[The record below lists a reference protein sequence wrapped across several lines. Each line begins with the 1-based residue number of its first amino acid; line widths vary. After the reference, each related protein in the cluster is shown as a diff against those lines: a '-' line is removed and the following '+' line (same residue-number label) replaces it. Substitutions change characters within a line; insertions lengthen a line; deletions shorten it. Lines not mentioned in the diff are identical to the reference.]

1 MVLCA
6 LLLAALPGRLSVTPD
21 AVHLSAGAPRA
32 TLLLHNAS
40 RRTAH
45 VIVTTWSWWQSASG
59 ETRLDP
65 TAEIEVQ
72 PSDVYVMPGAR
83 ATLEIQVTGPASEVE
98 RAFKVELEDEPL
110 QAFGRAKVQAEHV
123 SVPVFVAPE
132 KAAPRPD
139 VSGLEVE
146 GGHARFTLVNSGTSH
161 LPAQLRVVLLGARGQ
176 RLLLQKL
183 PDWTVL
189 ARAQVSYDV
198 PLLSR
203 ACLQA
208 HSIQVEVGSG
218 KDALRKAAPVTKE
231 ACAAP

>member
-1 MVLCA
+1 MLLCA
-6 LLLAALPGRLSVTPD
+6 LFLAAVPARLHVTPE

-32 TLLLHNAS
+32 TLSLHNAG
-40 RRTAH
+40 RKTAH

-65 TAEIEVQ
+65 SAEIDVR
-72 PSDVYVMPGAR
+72 PPDVYVMPGAT
-83 ATLEIQVTGPASEVE
+83 ATLEIDVTGPASEVE

-110 QAFGRAKVQAEHV
+110 QAFGRTKPVAQHV
-123 SVPVFVAPE
+123 SVPVFVAPD
-132 KAAPRPD
+132 KAAPRAD
-139 VSGLEVE
+139 VEGLEVE

-161 LPAQLRVVLLGARGQ
+161 LPAQLRVALLGARGQ

-203 ACLQA
+203 WCLLA
-208 HSIQVEVGSG
+208 HSVQVEVGSG

-231 ACAAP
+231 ACAAQ

>member
-1 MVLCA
+1 MLLCA
-6 LLLAALPGRLSVTPD
+6 LLLAAAPARLRVSPDSVHVT
-21 AVHLSAGAPRA
+21 AAAPRA
-32 TLLLHNAS
+32 TLSLHNVG
-40 RRTAH
+40 RKTAH
-45 VIVTTWSWWQSASG
+45 VIATTWSWWQSAGG

-65 TAEIEVQ
+65 TAEIDVQ
-72 PSDVYVMPGAR
+72 PSDVYVMPGAT
-83 ATLEIQVTGPASEVE
+83 ATLEIRVTGPASEVE
-98 RAFKVELEDEPL
+98 RAFRVELEDEPL
-110 QAFGRAKVQAEHV
+110 QAFGRTKPESEHV

-161 LPAQLRVVLLGARGQ
+161 LPAQLRLVLLGPRGQ

-208 HSIQVEVGSG
+208 RSLEVEVGSG
-218 KDALRKAAPVTKE
+218 KDIQRKAAPVTKE
-231 ACAAP
+231 ACAAR

>member
-1 MVLCA
+1 MLLCA
-6 LLLAALPGRLSVTPD
+6 LLLAAIPGRLRVTPD
-21 AVHLSAGAPRA
+21 AVHVTASAPRA
-32 TLLLHNAS
+32 NLQLHNAG
-40 RRTAH
+40 RKTAH

-65 TAEIEVQ
+65 SAEIDVQ
-72 PSDVYVMPGAR
+72 PSDVYLMPGATT
-83 ATLEIQVTGPASEVE
+83 TLQIQVTGPASEVE

-110 QAFGRAKVQAEHV
+110 QAFGRAKPQAEHV
-123 SVPVFVAPE
+123 SVPVFVAPD

-161 LPAQLRVVLLGARGQ
+161 LPARLEVSLLGARGE
-176 RLLLQKL
+176 RLALKKL

-203 ACLQA
+203 WCLLA

-218 KDALRKAAPVTKE
+218 KDALRKVAPVTKE
-231 ACAAP
+231 ACAAQ

>member
-1 MVLCA
+1 MLLCA
-6 LLLAALPGRLSVTPD
+6 LLLAAVPGHLRVTPD
-21 AVHLSAGAPRA
+21 AVHLTADAPRA
-32 TLLLHNAS
+32 TLQLHNS
-40 RRTAH
+40 GRKTAH

-65 TAEIEVQ
+65 SAEVDVQ
-72 PSDVYVMPGAR
+72 PADVYVMPGAT
-83 ATLEIQVTGPASEVE
+83 ATLQVQVTGPASEVE
-98 RAFKVELEDEPL
+98 RAYKVELEDEPL
-110 QAFGRAKVQAEHV
+110 QAFGREKPVAEHV
-123 SVPVFVAPE
+123 SVPVFVAPD

-176 RLLLQKL
+176 RLALQKL

-198 PLLSR
+198 PLGSR
-203 ACLQA
+203 ACLLA
-208 HSIQVEVGSG
+208 HSVEVEVGEG
-218 KDALRKAAPVTKE
+218 KDALRKAVPVTKE
-231 ACAAP
+231 ACGQ